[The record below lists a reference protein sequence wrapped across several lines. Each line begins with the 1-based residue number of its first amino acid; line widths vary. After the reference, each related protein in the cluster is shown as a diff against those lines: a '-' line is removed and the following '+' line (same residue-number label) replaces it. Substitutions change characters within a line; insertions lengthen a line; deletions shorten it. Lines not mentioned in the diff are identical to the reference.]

1 MTTHD
6 QGISDTS
13 LRDILDRLEDIGVD
27 LQVAYERATEEIA
40 HLRHLRPALAQQA
53 EDGWLS
59 SLRHAVSGRVGR
71 YTALA
76 DTLEAL
82 EEAEAE

>member
-1 MTTHD
+1 MTTPD
-6 QGISDTS
+6 QGVSDTS
-13 LRDILDRLEDIGVD
+13 LRTILDRLDDLGVE
-27 LQVAYERATEEIA
+27 LQVVYERATEEIA
-40 HLRHLRPALAQQA
+40 HLRHLRPALAQPA

-59 SLRHAVSGRVGR
+59 SLRHAVHGRRGR
-71 YTALA
+71 YTTLA